1 MSNNGYV
8 VPHLKGPETAST
20 ANLFAESG
28 IRNSARVH
36 LNGNV
41 ARRIVKG
48 REFFWWD
55 IELHGF
61 GLRSFRSGKKC
72 WFVQLRQRGKQK
84 RITLGHP
91 GDMTADQ
98 ARAPPSGDVLVE
110 RNGPSA
116 SRVLASAFTAPGA
129 AFTLCKP

>member
-20 ANLFAESG
+20 ANLFAKSG

-48 REFFWWD
+48 CEFFWWD

-72 WFVQLRQRGKQK
+72 WLC
-84 RITLGHP
+84 
-91 GDMTADQ
+91 
-98 ARAPPSGDVLVE
+98 SC
-110 RNGPSA
+110 
-116 SRVLASAFTAPGA
+116 ASAASKSGSRWGTPA
-129 AFTLCKP
+129 T